1 MDRKFTPKDILDSAL
16 RLWWFVAA
24 VMLLGAAAGWTFHRI
39 RPAVYE
45 GRASLAT
52 GIDYVRT
59 GPLNDLE
66 EDQAMELV
74 GDVIKADDTRQA
86 ALALAESQ
94 GIRIPNAL
102 FVESSYLE
110 RQNYTWILRVRHAD
124 PAAAAILT
132 NAWLEAAYTGLEEAY
147 RHALIAE
154 GLLQYSQSL
163 TRCLENSISSEPVQ
177 ALCAAQ
183 NLAEIQEEL
192 LAVNDAKTAELLAS
206 RGLFPAMA
214 FTIVERAS
222 IPSSPAAYQRNTLV
236 FSGAMLGFV
245 LGVWL
250 ISSGLAEK
258 YVTRADK
265 RGKSV

>member
-1 MDRKFTPKDILDSAL
+1 MDRKFTPKDSLDSAL
-16 RLWWFVAA
+16 RLWWVMVA
-24 VMLLGAAAGWTFHRI
+24 VMLLGAAVGWMFHRA

-52 GIDYVRT
+52 GIDYART

-74 GDVIKADDTRQA
+74 GDVIKADDTREA

-94 GIRIPNAL
+94 GVSMS
-102 FVESSYLE
+102 VEEFAANSYLE
-110 RQNYTWILRVRHAD
+110 RQNYTWVLRVRHAD
-124 PAAAAILT
+124 PDAAAMLT
-132 NAWLEAAYTGLEEAY
+132 NFWLDAAYAGLEEAY
-147 RHALIAE
+147 QHALIAE

-177 ALCAAQ
+177 ALCAAE
-183 NLAEIQEEL
+183 NLTEIQEEL
-192 LAVNDAKTAELLAS
+192 LALNDATTEELLAS

-214 FTIVERAS
+214 FTIIERAS
-222 IPSSPAAYQRNTLV
+222 ILAEPVQYDRNTLV

-245 LGVWL
+245 LAVWL
-250 ISSGLAEK
+250 FSSGLPEK
-258 YVTRADK
+258 YFAWLDK
-265 RGKSV
+265 RGRGV